1 MLRELLATLNGPE
14 RRGALVLAVFTL
26 AAALVEAVGIG
37 AVFPFLSLLNNPD
50 AVASNTTVRTLF
62 ELSGAG
68 SVNEFILIA
77 ALLIVVVFL
86 GKNAFLAL
94 VYFMHARFVY
104 RVEARLTSEML
115 AGYLRAPY
123 AARLEQTSAERTRII
138 TTEVSRVTNGFLM
151 PLISVVTEGL
161 IVAALALLML
171 LVQPLAA
178 TIAIIIVGAA
188 GLLMHRAFQRRVT
201 AFSETRVQAHI
212 RMFKWVG
219 QALGAL
225 KEAKVLG
232 REEYFIRQFAAS
244 SRAYAWANQTFSA
257 FNLMPRLAVEA
268 IAVTA
273 LLGTVV
279 VGILAQQPFTEVVP
293 MLTLF
298 GLAAVRMMPSTT
310 RILSSV
316 NNIRYHA
323 PAIRVVA
330 SDLKTAARLPSHSES
345 KAAAARPPRE
355 HLATLELKHISFC
368 YPDAACPALT
378 GINLSLRHGEMIAI
392 VGRSGSGKTTLA
404 DLLVGLVEPGEGEI
418 FVNGWPVRSLAERWR
433 GMVNVVPQNFFLL
446 DDTVRRNVAFGL
458 PDEEID
464 DRRVWQALELAR
476 LAAKVKSMPLALDAG
491 VGEQGG
497 LLSGGERQRLSIAR
511 ALYTDPDIL
520 VFDEAMSALDAAT
533 EAEIMETLR
542 SLAGRKTVL
551 LITHRVAS
559 VAWCDR
565 ILVMSGG
572 RIVGDGAYSELA
584 AGNAAF
590 AELVRTADTSGSPE
604 P

>member
-14 RRGALVLAVFTL
+14 RRGALVLALLTL
-26 AAALVEAVGIG
+26 AAALAEAVGIG
-37 AVFPFLSLLNNPD
+37 AVFPFLNLLNNPD
-50 AVASNTTVRTLF
+50 AIASNATLRALF

-68 SVNEFILIA
+68 GANEFILIA
-77 ALLIVVVFL
+77 AMLIVVIFL

-104 RVEARLTSEML
+104 RVEARLTSELL
-115 AGYLRAPY
+115 ASYLRAPY
-123 AARLEQTSAERTRII
+123 SARLEQTSAERTRII

-151 PLISVVTEGL
+151 PLISVMTEGL
-161 IVAALALLML
+161 IVAALALLIL

-178 TIAIIIVGAA
+178 TIAIVIVGAT
-188 GLLMHRAFQRRVT
+188 GLLMHRAFRRRVT

-212 RMFKWVG
+212 RMFKWVS

-279 VGILAQQPFTEVVP
+279 VAILARQPFAEVVP

-298 GLAAVRMMPSTT
+298 GLVAVRMMPSTT

-330 SDLKTAARLPSHSES
+330 SDLKTAARVPSHSG
-345 KAAAARPPRE
+345 KAATAPLARE
-355 HLATLELKHISFC
+355 HLATLELKHVSFR
-368 YPDAACPALT
+368 YPDTASPALT
-378 GINLSLRHGEMIAI
+378 GIDLSLRHGEMIAI

-418 FVNGWPVRSLAERWR
+418 SVNGRPVRSLAERWR

-476 LAAKVKSMPLALDAG
+476 LAPKVKSLLLALDAG

-559 VAWCDR
+559 VAWCER
-565 ILVMSGG
+565 VLVMSEG
-572 RIVGDGAYSELA
+572 RIVGDGAYPELA

-590 AELVRTADTSGSPE
+590 AELVRTADSSGRPG